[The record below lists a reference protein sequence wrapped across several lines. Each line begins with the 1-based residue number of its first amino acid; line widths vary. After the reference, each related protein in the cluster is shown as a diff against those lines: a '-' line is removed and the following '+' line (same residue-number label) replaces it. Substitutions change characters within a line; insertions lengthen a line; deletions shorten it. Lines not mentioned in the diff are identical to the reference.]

1 MSTLGTSGE
10 LGTLGTQG
18 VILINLLAVGLIIL
32 ILNLVRTH
40 KLYVGYAVL
49 WLVSVTG
56 MMIIIAIPDLLE
68 WVTLAIGAR
77 FPASAI
83 SLLAFVLIFLVLIF
97 FSVKIS
103 ILSDRQTKLIQ
114 NLAIKALIGRE
125 ESGQAGDP
133 TRNLSS
139 QDSLDEY

>member
-1 MSTLGTSGE
+1 M
-10 LGTLGTQG
+10 
-18 VILINLLAVGLIIL
+18 GLIIL

-49 WLVSVTG
+49 WLLSVIG
-56 MMIIIAIPDLLE
+56 MMTIISIPYLLE
-68 WVTLAIGAR
+68 FVTLAVGAR

-83 SLLAFVLIFLVLIF
+83 SLLAFVLIFLVLIL

-114 NLAIKALIGRE
+114 NLAIKELIGRE
-125 ESGQAGDP
+125 ESGQEGDP
-133 TRNLSS
+133 TQDLSYR
-139 QDSLDEY
+139 DSLDER